1 MKKYIINPI
10 TGEETILEDTD
21 PTWDVVEIHYSGED
35 KKYRA
40 VQYNTTKAIIAERT
54 FNTKEM
60 AEAYISQ
67 QS

>member
-1 MKKYIINPI
+1 MKKYMINPI

-21 PTWDVVEIHYSGED
+21 PKWEVVEVHYSGED

-40 VQYNTTKAIIAERT
+40 VQYDTTKVVIAERT

-60 AEAYISQ
+60 AEAYIAQ